1 MKSDLLHNKIFKAN
15 LIRWFVLY
23 IGVISLF
30 TTVVTYSK
38 YITTLP
44 VEDKARTAKFN
55 VKITNDKICSSLSNI
70 CGLDKY
76 KPYDEIDYYF
86 TVDTTELEVLT
97 DLVLKISVNSE
108 FRIISFTYLDDTN
121 YDVVIPKYGDVPDS
135 LSNVTLPD
143 DFTFEYVN
151 NAEDNSENNV
161 ITLVGT
167 TGAYKSKIQSYKL
180 KLKFMKDPYDS
191 SYSSNHDYEK
201 IVKIGYS
208 ANQKI

>member
-1 MKSDLLHNKIFKAN
+1 MFKTN

-44 VEDKARTAKFN
+44 VNDEARTAKFDLN
-55 VKITNDKICSSLSNI
+55 ITNDKICSSLSNL
-70 CGLDKY
+70 CGLEQY
-76 KPYDEIDYYF
+76 KPYDEIEYYF
-86 TVDTTELEVLT
+86 TVDTTNLEVLS
-97 DLVLKISVNSE
+97 DLVLKISVNKE
-108 FRIISFTYLDDTN
+108 FRIISFTYLGETD
-121 YDVVIPKYGDVPDS
+121 YSISIPEYGIVPDS
-135 LSNVTLPD
+135 LSDISLPD
-143 DFTFEYVN
+143 NFKFTYTN
-151 NAEDNSENNV
+151 NSSVEDNNNV

-167 TGAYKSKIQSYKL
+167 SGSYKSKIQSYKV

-191 SYSSNHDYEK
+191 TYSSAHEYEK

-208 ANQKI
+208 INQKI